1 MRKLTIFALLMI
13 VLSLSGLTAA
23 QAQDTPT
30 IPCGTL
36 AEADCQLLQ
45 QSAQAMTTLQSAS
58 FDLNVDLNLENIPDT
73 PSPLAFNLSGTGS
86 FSGDMTALHN
96 MQAMNNPS
104 DPTAAMNALAEG
116 LRGVNADLSLNI
128 NLPSA
133 LTEQGGGEIPSQ
145 IPLNVRLVDG
155 IAYLDFDALRDVAGD
170 NAESMPTGWQGIDLV
185 GLIQGFASQA
195 GTMDL
200 GASPAGM
207 SADLMA
213 QFQDPEFIG
222 KYLTITR
229 TDSGGGQEATFT
241 STIDFAGLMSDPA
254 VQDAMRQAMT
264 QQADSGDSTMSEDD
278 MNQAMDMMGQ
288 MFQGMTFTSTQTIGL
303 DDHYV
308 HSSDATFDWDL
319 SGMMAAMQAADS
331 SSGNSST
338 SDGPAPIVHFH
349 STVTLSDF
357 NSAPEITA
365 PEGATVIPLESL
377 GMGDMSSRGSEDGS
391 GASNSDAGSDAAA
404 TPMATAEAS
413 G

>member
-23 QAQDTPT
+23 QAQDMPP

-58 FDLNVDLNLENIPDT
+58 FDFNLDLNLENIPDT

-96 MQAMNNPS
+96 MQGMTNPS
-104 DPTAAMNALAEG
+104 DPTAAMNMLAEG

-128 NLPSA
+128 NLPSE
-133 LTEQGGGEIPSQ
+133 LTAQAGGDVPSQ

-170 NAESMPTGWQGIDLV
+170 NAESMPAGWQGIDLV
-185 GLIQGFASQA
+185 GLVQGFASQA
-195 GTMDL
+195 GTMNM
-200 GASPAGM
+200 GPSEAM

-222 KYLTITR
+222 QYLTITR
-229 TDSGGGQEATFT
+229 TDDGSGQEATFT
-241 STIDFAGLMSDPA
+241 STLDFAGLMSDPA

-264 QQADSGDSTMSEDD
+264 QQAGSGDSTMSEDE
-278 MNQAMDMMGQ
+278 MNQTMDMVGQ
-288 MFQGMTFTSTQTIGL
+288 MFQGMTFTSTQTIGT
-303 DDHYV
+303 DDFFV
-308 HSSDATFDWDL
+308 RSSTANFDWDL
-319 SGMMAAMQAADS
+319 TGMVQAMEAAGEDTDL
-331 SSGNSST
+331 G
-338 SDGPAPIVHFH
+338 DGPAPVISFQ
-349 STVTLSDF
+349 STLNLSNF
-357 NSAPEITA
+357 NSAPAITA

-391 GASNSDAGSDAAA
+391 GASNSDAGSDAA

>member
-1 MRKLTIFALLMI
+1 MRKLTFFALLMI

-23 QAQDTPT
+23 QAQDMPP

-58 FDLNVDLNLENIPDT
+58 FDFNLDLNLENIPDT

-96 MQAMNNPS
+96 MQGMTNPS
-104 DPTAAMNALAEG
+104 DPTAAMNMLAEG

-128 NLPSA
+128 NLPSE
-133 LTEQGGGEIPSQ
+133 LTAQAGGDVPSQ

-170 NAESMPTGWQGIDLV
+170 NAESMPAGWQGIDLV
-185 GLIQGFASQA
+185 GLVQGFASQA
-195 GTMDL
+195 GTMNM
-200 GASPAGM
+200 GPSEAM

-222 KYLTITR
+222 QYLTITR
-229 TDSGGGQEATFT
+229 TDDGSGQEATFT
-241 STIDFAGLMSDPA
+241 STLDFAGLMSDPA

-264 QQADSGDSTMSEDD
+264 QQAGSGDSTMSEDE
-278 MNQAMDMMGQ
+278 MNQTMDMVGQ
-288 MFQGMTFTSTQTIGL
+288 MFQGMTFTSTQTIGT
-303 DDHYV
+303 DDFFV
-308 HSSDATFDWDL
+308 RSSTANFDWDL
-319 SGMMAAMQAADS
+319 TGMVQAMEAAGEDTDL
-331 SSGNSST
+331 G
-338 SDGPAPIVHFH
+338 DGPAPVISFQ
-349 STVTLSDF
+349 STLNLSNF
-357 NSAPEITA
+357 NSAPAITA

-391 GASNSDAGSDAAA
+391 GASNSDAGSDAA